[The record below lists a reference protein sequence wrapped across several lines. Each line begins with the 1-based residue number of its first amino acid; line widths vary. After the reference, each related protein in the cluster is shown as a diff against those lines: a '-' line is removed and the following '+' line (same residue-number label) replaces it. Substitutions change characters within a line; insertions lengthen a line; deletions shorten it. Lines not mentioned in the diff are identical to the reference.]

1 MDAPLLRSFVELS
14 LGSEGLN
21 MRLLP
26 VVLGAVV
33 LAWEYVRKTMNESE
47 LAKLESVTASLLSEA

>member
-33 LAWEYVRKTMNESE
+33 LA
-47 LAKLESVTASLLSEA
+47 